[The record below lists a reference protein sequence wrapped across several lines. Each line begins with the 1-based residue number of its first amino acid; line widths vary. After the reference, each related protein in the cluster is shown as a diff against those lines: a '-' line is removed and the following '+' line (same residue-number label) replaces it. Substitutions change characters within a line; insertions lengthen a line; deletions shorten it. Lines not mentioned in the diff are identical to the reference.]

1 MSTPVPAP
9 SARLAPSPAPERAP
23 VAAGGLME
31 ILAPHRET
39 FLAFLRRRRVSPAA
53 AEDMLQQSLL
63 RVAERAATLR
73 DPNAALPWFYRILRR
88 ALAEQS
94 DARAPRAARYEVLT
108 ADPGEAA
115 PEEPPPDE
123 AASCACALG
132 LLDSI
137 RPEYAAILRRVD
149 LDDEPLASAAA
160 ALHITPNNAGV
171 RLHRARKALREA
183 LQERCGVDSL
193 RACLDCG
200 CDE

>member
-1 MSTPVPAP
+1 MSTPVTTTRANE
-9 SARLAPSPAPERAP
+9 APSPAPEHAP
-23 VAAGGLME
+23 VVAGGLME

-39 FLAFLRRRRVSPAA
+39 FLAFLRRRRVPPAA

-63 RVAERAATLR
+63 RAAERASTLR
-73 DPNAALPWFYRILRR
+73 DPAAALPWFYRILRR

-94 DARAPRAARYEVLT
+94 DDRAPRAARYEVLT
-108 ADPGEAA
+108 ADPGETTPDDLA
-115 PEEPPPDE
+115 PDE

-149 LDDEPLASAAA
+149 VDEEPLADAAA

-183 LQERCGVDSL
+183 LQAQCGVDSF
-193 RACLDCG
+193 RECLDCG
-200 CDE
+200 CDA